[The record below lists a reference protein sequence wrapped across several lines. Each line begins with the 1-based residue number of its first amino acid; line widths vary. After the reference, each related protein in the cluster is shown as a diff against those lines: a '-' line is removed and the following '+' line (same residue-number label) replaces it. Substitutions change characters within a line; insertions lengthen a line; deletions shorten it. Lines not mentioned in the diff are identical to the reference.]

1 MALEDTA
8 QRLIQKHG
16 RTVSLVRKGI
26 PADAAAPWDAD
37 VDAPPVSLK
46 LVFTETEN
54 VQADPTNI
62 QPGSTGA
69 LAAGKDVTLIE
80 TGDKIIDGADEWQVK
95 EANPVQPGST
105 LFIWKLV
112 LAH

>member
-1 MALEDTA
+1 MK
-8 QRLIQKHG
+8 IG
-16 RTVSLVRKGI
+16 
-26 PADAAAPWDAD
+26 
-37 VDAPPVSLK
+37 
-46 LVFTETEN
+46 FTSTEN

-69 LAAGKDVTLIE
+69 LVAGLDVSLIE

-95 EANPVQPGST
+95 EANPVQPGSI

>member
-8 QRLIQKHG
+8 QRLINKFG
-16 RTVSLVRKGI
+16 RTASLVRKLA
-26 PADAAAPWDAD
+26 PSDPAAPWDAD
-37 VDAPPVSLK
+37 VDAPPVPVK
-46 LVFTETEN
+46 MVFTSTEN

-62 QPGSTGA
+62 QPGATGA
-69 LAAGKDVTLIE
+69 LVAGLDVALIE